1 MNNKQKVL
9 YLTLL
14 IICIALMIWEFSIG
28 EYKIYKCPEEVSLN
42 ELYLICDEGNLCFG
56 GRGNKSFINI
66 SED

>member
-28 EYKIYKCPEEVSLN
+28 EYKGIIKSICI
-42 ELYLICDEGNLCFG
+42 LIG
-56 GRGNKSFINI
+56 SFIMGI
-66 SED
+66 IYAKLGDK